1 MSRALKARNQLA
13 VAHRHHPEK
22 IEQRRRE
29 LAEAKITDY
38 VEKVL
43 AEAPPLTQ
51 EQRAKL
57 AELLAPVRRATA
69 ERGDQGA

>member
-13 VAHRHHPEK
+13 AACRHHPDQVED
-22 IEQRRRE
+22 RRRA

-38 VEKVL
+38 VERVL

-51 EQRAKL
+51 EQRTKL

-69 ERGDQGA
+69 ERGDLDA

>member
-1 MSRALKARNQLA
+1 MSRALKARNNLG
-13 VAHRHHPEK
+13 VAHRHHPDQ

-43 AEAPPLTQ
+43 AAAPPLTDD
-51 EQRAKL
+51 QRARL
-57 AELLAPVRRATA
+57 AALLAPVRRAA
-69 ERGDQGA
+69 GV